1 MYILRDLYLEVNDL
15 SAQIEY
21 LIITRHRIYV
31 LECKNLIGNIEIDN
45 TGHFIRTFEINSK
58 KVKEGIYSPITQN
71 ERYLNVIKEMRL
83 SEQKNFIGKTIIEK
97 SFNNDYKSLVVL
109 ANPKTL
115 LFDRFAK
122 KEIKNKVIRSDQ
134 LIQRLK
140 ELEKVSKQYKDST
153 SKGSKVFEV
162 KNKAKILKEDLVNKK
177 AILESLKGKYIRLD
191 ELKKQVY
198 YNIDSEIYQSIK
210 NVNIDE
216 SDIKASV
223 WNIWNKYFEFL
234 LMNPTKT
241 KYYKN
246 FRNSN
251 LYISHDHAEDNDH
264 YHTIMSAINEI
275 SERFGLYQ
283 KINYDVLWFF
293 IIDNSLSFAMRISD
307 GSIENTEKNK
317 QTIFNIIFNQII
329 DELKKEDENG

>member
-1 MYILRDLYLEVNDL
+1 MSETSRKIIQGVTELGAENGMYGMTSKAI
-15 SAQIEY
+15 
-21 LIITRHRIYV
+21 
-31 LECKNLIGNIEIDN
+31 
-45 TGHFIRTFEINSK
+45 SK
-58 KVKEGIYSPITQN
+58 KCECSEG
-71 ERYLNVIKEMRL
+71 VIFKH
-83 SEQKNFIGKTIIEK
+83 
-97 SFNNDYKSLVVL
+97 FN
-109 ANPKTL
+109 T
-115 LFDRFAK
+115 
-122 KEIKNKVIRSDQ
+122 
-134 LIQRLK
+134 
-140 ELEKVSKQYKDST
+140 
-153 SKGSKVFEV
+153 
-162 KNKAKILKEDLVNKK
+162 
-177 AILESLKGKYIRLD
+177 LD

-210 NVNIDE
+210 SVSIDE

-223 WNIWNKYFEFL
+223 WNIWSKYFEFL
-234 LMNPTKT
+234 LTNPTKT

-264 YHTIMSAINEI
+264 YRTIMSAINEI

-329 DELKKEDENG
+329 DELKKEEENG